1 MSRERK
7 SPQIDRDADTVR
19 CACRFRS
26 GTGEQVV
33 WCGVHAMVRDELTAA
48 KTDAEDMRKY
58 HFEQN
63 ERMTRELNA
72 ARAALKAVCDLMF
85 PNMSA
90 AAASGVPMQEP
101 WKSAAAVLCPEM
113 VTGAAEGDK

>member
-1 MSRERK
+1 MSADRE
-7 SPQIDRDADTVR
+7 SPRRGTGTNP
-19 CACRFRS
+19 CACRFS
-26 GTGEQVV
+26 SATGEQVV
-33 WCGVHAMVRDELTAA
+33 WCAKHAADRDALACAIKDADDVRA
-48 KTDAEDMRKY
+48 Y

-63 ERMTRELNA
+63 ARMTRELNA

-113 VTGAAEGDK
+113 ATGAAEGDK

>member
-1 MSRERK
+1 MSHE
-7 SPQIDRDADTVR
+7 SPRHGTDTNR
-19 CACRFRS
+19 CACRFS
-26 GTGEQVV
+26 SATGEQVV
-33 WCGVHAMVRDELTAA
+33 WCAKHAADRDALACAIKDADELRA
-48 KTDAEDMRKY
+48 Y

-72 ARAALKAVCDLMF
+72 ARSALKAVCDLMF

-90 AAASGVPMQEP
+90 AAASGVRMQEP

-113 VTGAAEGDK
+113 ATGASKVGK